1 MLTFCFWLSN
11 INFDLYQGNIIES
24 LDKLQQELKFEEAVD
39 QRLASNETAKE
50 VSRSIDRV
58 FVLSSDNFLIS
69 VNTIWHGSFYAM
81 GQGKISRGTSCTVNS
96 TGIIHPQQQK
106 NDSSMILILHEL
118 KKRENWVRFFEIT
131 VLFF

>member
-1 MLTFCFWLSN
+1 
-11 INFDLYQGNIIES
+11 

-69 VNTIWHGSFYAM
+69 VNTI
-81 GQGKISRGTSCTVNS
+81 
-96 TGIIHPQQQK
+96 
-106 NDSSMILILHEL
+106 
-118 KKRENWVRFFEIT
+118 
-131 VLFF
+131 